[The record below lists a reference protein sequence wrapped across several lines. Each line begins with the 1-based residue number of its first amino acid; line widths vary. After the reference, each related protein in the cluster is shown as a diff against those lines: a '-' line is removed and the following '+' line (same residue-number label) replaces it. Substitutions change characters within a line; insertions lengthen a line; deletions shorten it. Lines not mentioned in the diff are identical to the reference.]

1 MKKLLL
7 FFGVICCVFLLL
19 GCGQEEQAKQPG
31 QEKAGEAVESAK
43 EQAGATGEESAGA
56 VEEAGKKARQAAEAA
71 EEKARET
78 VESAQEKTAE
88 GAESAKEKA
97 GEAVSAVKEKAGKA
111 ASVAKEEAAQ
121 TAETI
126 KEKAGET
133 AAAAKEKAV
142 QAAAAAGGLGVIEMK
157 NEEAFSQHRMGIVE
171 FDHKAHVT
179 EYGLGCGK
187 CHHDKNHEP
196 LNDLSYDDPVKSCF
210 ECHDKTGRPRR
221 EESMSEQQWQK
232 ERIQYYYGAIH
243 ENCMGCHKETKG
255 PTQCTQCHPRP
266 ERQ

>member
-1 MKKLLL
+1 MKKFLL
-7 FFGVICCVFLLL
+7 FVGVICFAFALM
-19 GCGQEEQAKQPG
+19 GCGQEEEAKQPD
-31 QEKAGEAVESAK
+31 QEKAGKAVESAT
-43 EQAGATGEESAGA
+43 EQAQDAGEESAGA
-56 VEEAGKKARQAAEAA
+56 VEEAGKKAGQATEAAKEKVRQAAETAK
-71 EEKARET
+71 EKAS
-78 VESAQEKTAE
+78 ES
-88 GAESAKEKA
+88 AESAKEKA
-97 GEAVSAVKEKAGKA
+97 GEAVSGMKEKAGKA
-111 ASVAKEEAAQ
+111 ASAAKEEAAQ

-133 AAAAKEKAV
+133 AAAAKAKAA
-142 QAAAAAGGLGVIEMK
+142 QAAAAAGGLAVIEMK

-196 LNDLSYDDPVKSCF
+196 LNDLSYDEPVKGCF

-243 ENCMGCHKETKG
+243 ENCMGCHEETKG

-266 ERQ
+266 EK